1 VILEQPELPL
11 EENEKKLLENK
22 LSKEKMKT
30 IELRDKLKILSSKQT
45 ESEAQLEKKEKQIAE
60 LSKQVGSLMKETL
73 TQSEKLRKG
82 KNKEN
87 IPFKQIDELQ
97 ELKSNL
103 AKLEIDVSAKA
114 KANTKLQSELD
125 EALAK
130 LEKQAAE

>member
-130 LEKQAAE
+130 LEKQASE

>member
-1 VILEQPELPL
+1 MILEQPELPL

-130 LEKQAAE
+130 LEKQASE